1 MKSPYI
7 SVLSVMLCIALLTT
21 PLTGCGGGKE
31 GAAPNPAAPT
41 GPVTGTGRAT
51 LTILWTPRVE
61 ESSRLIPIASRGLR
75 VSLQKNTG
83 ELVAERVVPRPVGQ
97 NETTV
102 TFDDLPVETL
112 RVAVSAHPQ
121 EDGTGTAQAQAETLV
136 AVNIEQNAP
145 IRVRLQSTIARLEVK
160 TDKPQVKV
168 DETANVL
175 VSAKNDADEL
185 VMISMDTLEFIV
197 SEELT
202 LSGASQV
209 TGALIGTAR
218 IEVLEKESGKKG
230 SAELPV
236 GRSGDYYIREI
247 VAPAGLDGCRPT
259 GMNNGGY
266 VVGQCIPV
274 SNSNTGSPPPDSFA
288 WDLST
293 RKSVILPRPPG
304 IWWFLAADVN
314 DARQIAGYSQDGKG
328 LLLENESRYTSL
340 QQLLS
345 RDTVVAINNR
355 GEILG
360 STEGS
365 GNRAQIALWKTDGT
379 GRILNLNNNSDNKPF
394 AMNDQGVIVG
404 RRQSTGF
411 VWNTDGRAPA
421 RLLPISGTS
430 AYYTLPF
437 DVNDTGRIVGLFPPQ
452 QTNDG
457 GNLST
462 SILVTWEGSIS
473 PAVAY
478 LDGIGAAFLRTR
490 TNNRNEI
497 IAVRDAGTF
506 PIPAYL
512 WANGL
517 RKDVATLVPADWKKI
532 ELMCINDRGQIAGTA
547 ERNGKKT
554 MFLLT
559 PQGVS
564 GDLKVGVR

>member
-1 MKSPYI
+1 MKPPYFPVF
-7 SVLSVMLCIALLTT
+7 SVLSCVALLTA
-21 PLTGCGGGKE
+21 PLAGCGGGKE
-31 GAAPNPAAPT
+31 GPSPNPTASA
-41 GPVTGTGRAT
+41 GPVAGTGRAT
-51 LTILWTPRVE
+51 LTILWSPRAE

-75 VSLQKNTG
+75 VVLRKTTG
-83 ELVAERVVPRPVGQ
+83 DLVAERVVPRPVGQ

-112 RVAVSAHPQ
+112 RVVVSAHPQ
-121 EDGTGTAQAQAETLV
+121 EDATGTAQAQAETLV
-136 AVNIEQNAP
+136 AVNIEENAP
-145 IRVRLQSTIARLEVK
+145 IRVCLQSTIARLEVK
-160 TDKPQVKV
+160 ADKPQVKV

-185 VMISMDTLEFIV
+185 VMISMDTLEFSV
-197 SEELT
+197 SAELAV
-202 LSGASQV
+202 SGASQV
-209 TGALIGTAR
+209 TGALVGTGR

-230 SAELPV
+230 STELPV

-266 VVGQCIPV
+266 VVGQCIPA
-274 SNSNTGSPPPDSFA
+274 SNSNTGSMPPDSFA
-288 WDLST
+288 WDPST
-293 RKSVILPRPPG
+293 RKSVILPKPPG
-304 IWWFLAADVN
+304 LWWFLAADVN
-314 DARQIAGYSQDGKG
+314 EARQIVGYSQDGKG
-328 LLLENESRYTSL
+328 LLLENETKYTSL

-345 RDTVVAINNR
+345 RDTVIAINNR

-360 STEGS
+360 STEGL

-379 GRILNLNNNSDNKPF
+379 GRILNLNNLSDNKPY
-394 AMNDQGVIVG
+394 AINDQGVIIG

-411 VWNTDGRAPA
+411 VWNTDGRTPT
-421 RLLPISGTS
+421 RLLPLVGFTG
-430 AYYTLPF
+430 YYTLPF
-437 DVNDTGRIVGLFPPQ
+437 DVNDTGRIVGTYPPSQVDGPNLF
-452 QTNDG
+452 
-457 GNLST
+457 S
-462 SILVTWEGSIS
+462 SILVTWEGSSS
-473 PAVAY
+473 PAVPHLNGTGAAY
-478 LDGIGAAFLRTR
+478 LRMR

-497 IAVRDAGTF
+497 ISVRDEGTF
-506 PIPAYL
+506 PIPAFL

-517 RKDVATLVPADWKKI
+517 RKDVATLVPADWKKM

-547 ERNGKKT
+547 ERNGKMT